1 MQSANII
8 GTRIKNRRKALGL
21 TQLDIKAATGISSGN
36 ISEIENGNRLPAA
49 STLVHLAR
57 TLECTIDWILTGD
70 VSVPATP
77 RDVFSDC
84 EDSAERTLLQG
95 FRQLSE
101 EDREELLAIVQIK
114 LQKSK
119 KREPA
124 SLKSSPSPDAVDN
137 NLAG

>member
-8 GTRIKNRRKALGL
+8 GTRIKNRRKSLGL
-21 TQLDIKAATGISSGN
+21 TQLDIKTATGISSGN

-49 STLVHLAR
+49 ATLVQLAR
-57 TLECTIDWILTGD
+57 ILQCTIDWILTGETSAPAPPPD
-70 VSVPATP
+70 GFFVS
-77 RDVFSDC
+77 
-84 EDSAERTLLQG
+84 EDSAERMLLQG

-101 EDREELLAIVQIK
+101 EDREELMAIMQIK

-119 KREPA
+119 KREPV
-124 SLKSSPSPDAVDN
+124 SVTSSPLPEDENN

>member
-8 GTRIKNRRKALGL
+8 GTRIKNRRKSLGL
-21 TQLDIKAATGISSGN
+21 TQLDIKTATVISSGN

-49 STLVHLAR
+49 ATLVQLAR
-57 TLECTIDWILTGD
+57 ILQCTIDWILTGEIPAPAPPPD
-70 VSVPATP
+70 GFFVS
-77 RDVFSDC
+77 
-84 EDSAERTLLQG
+84 EDSAERMLLQG

-101 EDREELLAIVQIK
+101 EDREELMAIMQIK

-124 SLKSSPSPDAVDN
+124 SVTSSPLPEDENN